1 MILLQMIIQVTVRP
15 VHDLI
20 PEDVAYGT
28 RIGVVSIRG
37 NALGYHPG
45 HRPGRTEEGLGC
57 RKIPCVA
64 EPDIH

>member
-1 MILLQMIIQVTVRP
+1 MILLYTVIQVTVRP

-20 PEDVAYGT
+20 PENVAYGT
-28 RIGVVSIRG
+28 RIGVMAIGG
-37 NALGYHPG
+37 NAFGYHPG

-64 EPDIH
+64 EPTIY